1 MLCTEQQKKSEN
13 VNIRFCHDK
22 MNSPNFCQRCVLSF
36 HCSIALVK
44 FANRGDDEFIL
55 VGTVQE
61 LMLNP
66 RSCSAGFIHVYQLT
80 ENGEK
85 LEFVH
90 RTQVDDVPAAI
101 VSFQGRVLIGVGRY
115 LRVYDLGKKKL
126 LRKCEN
132 KVGGFTVGL
141 CEVCGIDTF

>member
-1 MLCTEQQKKSEN
+1 MQCKYLASVC
-13 VNIRFCHDK
+13 R
-22 MNSPNFCQRCVLSF
+22 
-36 HCSIALVK
+36 SIALVK
-44 FANRGDDEFIL
+44 FANRGDDEFVL

-66 RSCSAGFIHVYQLT
+66 RSCSAGFVHVYQLT

-90 RTQVDDVPAAI
+90 RTQMDDVPAAI
-101 VSFQGRVLIGVGRY
+101 VSFQGRILIGVGRY

-132 KVGGFTVGL
+132 KVGGRVVANLNGFNVFTHL
-141 CEVCGIDTF
+141 CNFCKK

>member
-1 MLCTEQQKKSEN
+1 MRSASN
-13 VNIRFCHDK
+13 HNADNGSFRIVNYRYLVF
-22 MNSPNFCQRCVLSF
+22 RR
-36 HCSIALVK
+36 SIALVK
-44 FANRGDDEFIL
+44 FANRGDDEFVL

-66 RSCSAGFIHVYQLT
+66 RSCSAGFVHVYQLT

-90 RTQVDDVPAAI
+90 RTQMDDVPAAI
-101 VSFQGRVLIGVGRY
+101 VAFQGRILIGVGRY

-132 KVGGFTVGL
+132 KVSGGG
-141 CEVCGIDTF
+141 CGELERLL